1 MTNDTNHFWSLR
13 RKGFVFLSLLLMM
26 LGIAFGALNHWNL
39 RTQFNDQQ
47 AVRNAALRTEF
58 KDLIERSAD
67 RLQRLGVV
75 LASLGKLDRLITAQ
89 RKDQKAARLQG
100 LFSSVRYELD
110 VERIELFSVEGRSL
124 LRWSSSTAVAVPQ
137 EQLPEVLSRVLET
150 EQPLTV
156 LTCQPGCSLHSFVPL
171 LSDGRSVGVL
181 SLSQMITD
189 LVLDFSAGAGTDVAI
204 LVDASET
211 DEKMLGSWRLR
222 VAALSNP
229 QKLEPFLRNLSG
241 RYSGPDA
248 IRAEK
253 GAEWNRKRFTVYAS
267 PLSDILDSGETG
279 HILFIADVS
288 ASAAAL
294 DQANR
299 DALLVI
305 GISLAVAEVLLLI
318 LLHAPLRRIQ
328 HLASTLPLLA
338 YGNYDKVNERLK
350 RHSRLVEWKDEIDI
364 LYATSVRL
372 AHQIEEHQNALAAE
386 RDFIQGL
393 LDNAQVLILTQTQD
407 GRIRTA
413 NELTCQI
420 LGRSS
425 ETLVDAR
432 FVDLIEI
439 DDEKAD
445 IGRNLEK
452 LFSSL
457 LHRLEHEAVL
467 ICRNGARRH
476 IVWVH
481 TRLGL
486 EHENGIAVL
495 SIGLDATDR
504 IQAESRI
511 RWLANHDSLT
521 GLHNR
526 HWFKDELERSFA
538 EAERSSVQ
546 AALLLFD
553 LDHFKDVND
562 SSGHAA
568 GDALLCLL
576 SGELRARARKSD
588 VLARLGGDEFA
599 VLMTATD
606 RAGAEYFA
614 QDLNQRLTE
623 KPFRFGDRSYRISAS
638 IGIALI
644 PEHGKNVEEL
654 MANADAAM
662 YQAKKSGRGRWHLF
676 SHSGEERAQISHRAY
691 WRNVIAQS
699 LDQRRLF
706 FYYQPVVDMA
716 TGQIAYHE
724 ALLRLTLE
732 DGRLVLP
739 GEYMDVIVS
748 SDLMNAIDS
757 YVTREAIEILDKDR
771 SARLSINL
779 SASALTDPGWA
790 EPLKQASR
798 DGRLAPERLL
808 LEITETAAIADL
820 DAAKRIMDE
829 LTKIGFGFAMD
840 DFGAGF
846 ASFHYLRHLPIKH
859 VKIDRSFIS
868 RLAYDEDDNV
878 FVSALTTLAHG
889 YRQKIVAEGVEN
901 AETLMRLRELGVDLV
916 QGFFIGRP
924 DRHLKPANTPAIDSP
939 GMGARGSSG
948 CIF

>member
-1 MTNDTNHFWSLR
+1 MKSDTARFWTLR
-13 RKGFVFLSLLLMM
+13 RKGFVFLSLLLLT
-26 LGIAFGALNHWNL
+26 LGVTFGALNHWNL
-39 RTQFNDQQ
+39 RAQFKNQQ
-47 AVRNAALRTEF
+47 AARNAALRTEF
-58 KDLIERSAD
+58 KELIVRSAD
-67 RLQRLGVV
+67 RLQRIGVV
-75 LASLGKLDRLITAQ
+75 LASLGKLDRSITAPRENQ
-89 RKDQKAARLQG
+89 TAARLQG
-100 LFSSVRYELD
+100 FFFSVRYELD
-110 VERIELFSVEGRSL
+110 VERIELFDSAGKSVLS
-124 LRWSSSTAVAVPQ
+124 WSSSMASAVPQ
-137 EQLPEVLSRVLET
+137 DRLKEVLSRVLET
-150 EQPLTV
+150 EQPLTI
-156 LTCQPGCSLHSFVPL
+156 LTCQPGCSLHAFVPL
-171 LSDGRSVGVL
+171 LSEGRSVGIL
-181 SLSQMITD
+181 SLSQMISD
-189 LVLDFSAGAGTDVAI
+189 LVLDFSAGDGTAVAI
-204 LVDASET
+204 LVASPGTGQRVLEA
-211 DEKMLGSWRLR
+211 WRLR
-222 VAALSNP
+222 IAALSNP
-229 QKLEPFLRNLSG
+229 RQLEPFLRSLAE
-241 RYSGPDA
+241 RYSGPDTIA
-248 IRAEK
+248 TDNWL
-253 GAEWNRKRFTVYAS
+253 EWNEKKFTVYAS
-267 PLSDILDSGETG
+267 PLNDILEGGETG
-279 HILFIADVS
+279 YLLFIVDAS

-299 DALLVI
+299 EALLVVVA
-305 GISLAVAEVLLLI
+305 SLGVAEILLLV

-328 HLASTLPLLA
+328 HLAATLPLLA
-338 YGNYDKVNERLK
+338 HGNYHKVNERLK
-350 RHSRLVEWKDEIDI
+350 TLSRLAEWKDEIDI
-364 LYATSVRL
+364 LYATSIRL
-372 AHQIEEHQNALAAE
+372 AHQIEEHQNTLAAE

-393 LDNAQVLILTQTQD
+393 LDNAQVLILTQTCD

-413 NELTCQI
+413 NELTSQI
-420 LGRSS
+420 LGLPGEMLKNVRFIELIGSDN
-425 ETLVDAR
+425 ETG
-432 FVDLIEI
+432 
-439 DDEKAD
+439 D

-452 LFSSL
+452 LFSNL
-457 LHRLEHEAVL
+457 LHRLEHESVL
-467 ICRNGARRH
+467 TCRDGSKRYV
-476 IVWVH
+476 VWVH

-495 SIGLDATDR
+495 SIGLDATER

-526 HWFKDELERSFA
+526 LWFKEELERSFA
-538 EAERSSVQ
+538 DAERNGVP

-576 SGELRARARKSD
+576 ANELRARARKSD

-606 RAGAEYFA
+606 RSGAECFA

-662 YQAKKSGRGRWHLF
+662 YRAKKEGRGRWHLF

-691 WRNVIAQS
+691 WRSVIAQS
-699 LDQRRLF
+699 LDQKRLF
-706 FYYQPVVDMA
+706 FHYQPVVDMA
-716 TGQIAYHE
+716 TGRVAYHE

-739 GEYMDVIVS
+739 GEYMDVILH
-748 SDLMNAIDS
+748 SDLMSAIDS
-757 YVTREAIEILDKDR
+757 YVTREAIELLGKDQTA
-771 SARLSINL
+771 SLSINL
-779 SASALTDPGWA
+779 SAAALTDPRWA
-790 EPLKQASR
+790 EPLKQAVR
-798 DGRLAPERLL
+798 DGHLAPDRLL

-820 DAAKRIMDE
+820 DAAKRLMDE
-829 LTKIGFGFAMD
+829 LTDMGFGFAMD

-868 RLAYDEDDNV
+868 RLATDEDDKV

-901 AETLMRLRELGVDLV
+901 AETLIRLRELGVDLV

-924 DRHLKPANTPAIDSP
+924 DRHLKPVNISVIDLP
-939 GMGARGSSG
+939 LVGK
-948 CIF
+948 

>member
-1 MTNDTNHFWSLR
+1 MRDDINRFWTLR
-13 RKGFVFLSLLLMM
+13 RKGFVFLSLLLLM
-26 LGIAFGALNHWNL
+26 LGVAFGALNYWNL
-39 RTQFNDQQ
+39 RTQFKDQQ
-47 AVRNAALRTEF
+47 TASNAALRTEF
-58 KDLIERSAD
+58 EALMERSAD

-75 LASLGKLDRLITAQ
+75 FASLGKLERLITAPHQ
-89 RKDQKAARLQG
+89 GERVARLQEF
-100 LFSSVRYELD
+100 FSSVRYELD
-110 VERIELFSVEGRSL
+110 VEHVELFDAQGHSTW
-124 LRWSSSTAVAVPQ
+124 RWSSSTAVAIPQ
-137 EQLPEVLSRVLET
+137 ERLQGVLSRVLDA
-150 EQPLTV
+150 EQPLAL
-156 LTCQPGCSLHSFVPL
+156 LTCQPGCSLHAFVPL
-171 LSDGRSVGVL
+171 LSDGRSAGIL
-181 SLSQMITD
+181 MLSQMITD
-189 LVLDFSAGAGTDVAI
+189 LVLDLSAGAGTNLAI
-204 LVDASET
+204 LVAASDASE
-211 DEKMLGSWRLR
+211 EMLGSWGLR

-229 QKLEPFLRNLSG
+229 QQLEPFLRDLAKH
-241 RYSGPDA
+241 YSGPEA
-248 IRAEK
+248 ITSGK
-253 GAEWNRKRFTVYAS
+253 WLNWNDKKFTVYS
-267 PLSDILDSGETG
+267 LPLSQILDGGETG
-279 HILFIADVS
+279 YLLFIADKS
-288 ASAAAL
+288 ASAGTL
-294 DQANR
+294 DKANR
-299 DALLVI
+299 DALFLIGTSLVI
-305 GISLAVAEVLLLI
+305 AEILLFL

-328 HLASTLPLLA
+328 HLAATLPLLA
-338 YGNYDKVNERLK
+338 HGNYHRVNERLK
-350 RHSRLVEWKDEIDI
+350 TLSRLVEWKDEIDI
-364 LYATSVRL
+364 LYATSIRL
-372 AHQIEEHQNALAAE
+372 AHQIEEHQNTLAAE

-407 GRIRTA
+407 GRIRTV
-413 NELTCQI
+413 NELTSQI

-425 ETLVDAR
+425 EALKDAR
-432 FVDLIEI
+432 FIELIEI
-439 DDEKAD
+439 DSETAD

-452 LFSSL
+452 LFSNL

-467 ICRNGARRH
+467 TCYNGSKRH

-495 SIGLDATDR
+495 SIGLDATER

-526 HWFKDELERSFA
+526 LWFKDELERSFA
-538 EAERSSVQ
+538 EAERNSVP

-568 GDALLCLL
+568 GDALLGLL
-576 SGELRARARKSD
+576 ANELRARARKSD

-606 RAGAEYFA
+606 QSGAECFA

-644 PEHGKNVEEL
+644 PDHGKNVEEL

-662 YQAKKSGRGRWHLF
+662 YQAKKAGRGRWHLF

-691 WRNVIAQS
+691 WRSVIAQS
-699 LDQRRLF
+699 LDQKRLF
-706 FYYQPVVDMA
+706 FHYQPVLDMA
-716 TGQIAYHE
+716 TGQVAYYE

-739 GEYMDVIVS
+739 GEYMDVILR

-757 YVTREAIEILDKDR
+757 YVTREAIDVLGKDR
-771 SARLSINL
+771 EARLSINL
-779 SASALTDPGWA
+779 SATALTEPGWA
-790 EPLKQASR
+790 EPLKQAVR
-798 DGRLAPERLL
+798 DGNLAPERLL

-820 DAAKRIMDE
+820 DAARRIMDE
-829 LTKIGFGFAMD
+829 LTDIGFGFAMD

-868 RLAYDEDDNV
+868 RLATDEDDNV
-878 FVSALTTLAHG
+878 FVSALTALAHG

-901 AETLMRLRELGVDLV
+901 AETLIRLHALGVDLV

-924 DRHLKPANTPAIDSP
+924 DRYLKPVNVPMIDPLS
-939 GMGARGSSG
+939 MGL
-948 CIF
+948 